1 MLLDH
6 AAFADY
12 RTSYRLLNQMLVNDN
27 AHLPFHLRNAKKP
40 LARVMFGTAL
50 SNRAD
55 SLHTG
60 VSAINVVLT

>member
-1 MLLDH
+1 MSLDH
-6 AAFADY
+6 AAFVDNRTHY
-12 RTSYRLLNQMLVNDN
+12 RVLMVNDN